1 MWLRRRFC
9 FDTLKT
15 EDLIPTGELSDSRT
29 RGLCAFALNIPTA
42 NGVES
47 IVKNSE
53 VKVLWED
60 GLHARPASKLA
71 QLARQFQS
79 NIQLR
84 CNEKVASARSII
96 GILLLCAAMGAS
108 IQVEAA
114 GEDEEQAIAAV
125 QELFE
130 SGGK

>member
-1 MWLRRRFC
+1 MSWCVALEAR
-9 FDTLKT
+9 KV
-15 EDLIPTGELSDSRT
+15 EQTGREIGRT
-29 RGLCAFALNIPTA
+29 
-42 NGVES
+42 

-53 VKVLWED
+53 VKVLWVD
-60 GLHARPASKLA
+60 GLHARPASKVV

-108 IQVEAA
+108 IQVEAI
-114 GEDEEQAIAAV
+114 GDDEEQAIQAV
-125 QELFE
+125 QKLFE
-130 SGGK
+130 SGDK